1 MERLDSS
8 QTSFGRHQTF
18 PIRFSWPTKGFIHW
32 CEGHDVY
39 SQDEDTVSLGVGKNM
54 VAAIRYWLTACS
66 LVENKGSSIKPTEFG
81 AMLLSPSKGF
91 DQYLEDSTTIW
102 LLHWKIAS
110 NATNATTFYWF
121 FNHFHKATFSTEEV
135 EMALKQYLTSKLN
148 VQVAEKTIESDVAV
162 LMRMYGPTQTSQK
175 IPIEEALQSPMTEL
189 KLLGVNSDQKQF
201 NTRNIIRHDL
211 PIAAFGYAVL
221 ELLEELSETSIAIK
235 RLHVSDEQYAA
246 PGSVFRLSEEG
257 LLAKIEELQKW
268 LPSTFEVRETAGVHQ
283 LFKTGQITKTELLF
297 DYYVKQNNSVA
308 TQ

>member
-1 MERLDSS
+1 
-8 QTSFGRHQTF
+8 
-18 PIRFSWPTKGFIHW
+18 
-32 CEGHDVY
+32 
-39 SQDEDTVSLGVGKNM
+39 
-54 VAAIRYWLTACS
+54 
-66 LVENKGSSIKPTEFG
+66 
-81 AMLLSPSKGF
+81 
-91 DQYLEDSTTIW
+91 
-102 LLHWKIAS
+102 
-110 NATNATTFYWF
+110 
-121 FNHFHKATFSTEEV
+121 
-135 EMALKQYLTSKLN
+135 MALKQYLTSKLN

-162 LMRMYGPTQTSQK
+162 LMRMYGPTQISQK

-221 ELLEELSETSIAIK
+221 EFLEELSETSISIK

-297 DYYVKQNNSVA
+297 DYYVKQNNSGA